1 MTKPG
6 YFKIAFASLTL
17 MAAIVGSTFLNTA
30 SADDLKK
37 PTARD
42 RRIAKIVSDL
52 MKQHL
57 TKRDIDD
64 EVSERAFDLY
74 IKRLDPIKVYFL
86 QSDIDEF
93 KKKSKQ
99 LDDEI
104 LNAEYTTSFD
114 IFKRF
119 LQRVDERV
127 ALAHKLID
135 AEHDFTIDEDMVTD
149 PDTYEYPKSV
159 EEAQDRWRKR
169 IKYNLLLFKVQDAD
183 KKKSGKAVDK
193 RDHKKRL
200 KDRYTAFSKRMH
212 QFDNE
217 DVIEMFISSVTTA
230 FDPHTS
236 YLSRPTYENFKI
248 SLGLKLEGIGATLQS
263 TDDGLTQIKRI
274 VPGGAA
280 DRHGKIKV
288 DDKIVSVAQDET
300 GEPVD
305 ITWMKLDDVVKMI
318 RGKEG
323 TKVRLGVMKTNGELT
338 EYTIVREKIELK
350 DSAAKG
356 QIFEVGK
363 KKDGKPFKIGV
374 IDLPSFYASMG
385 DENDPGSATS
395 TSKDMRVILNDFNQ
409 KGVDALVLDLRR
421 NGGGSLVEAIDTTGL
436 FIDRGPVVQVKDPL
450 GRVEVY
456 DDRNRGTAWAKP
468 MVVMTSRFSASASEI
483 LAGAIQDYDRGLIV
497 GDTTTHGKGTVQQL
511 VNLDRLIF
519 QTVPEKNYFG
529 ALKITLQQFYR
540 PNGDSTQKRGVLSD
554 IVLPSITDHMDVGES
569 DLDYAV
575 EFDKEAAASF
585 TKLNK
590 ASKELRSKIRESSK
604 TRIAGSKKFKEEI
617 RKIEVYKSQ
626 KKAKSISLNEEKFL
640 ARRKEFSAETE
651 DEKAI
656 EDQANGTNQEIKR
669 DYYLDEVFNITSDYL
684 KQLAEIDKTKNAKR

>member
-1 MTKPG
+1 M
-6 YFKIAFASLTL
+6 
-17 MAAIVGSTFLNTA
+17 
-30 SADDLKK
+30 
-37 PTARD
+37 
-42 RRIAKIVSDL
+42 
-52 MKQHL
+52 
-57 TKRDIDD
+57 
-64 EVSERAFDLY
+64 
-74 IKRLDPIKVYFL
+74 
-86 QSDIDEF
+86 
-93 KKKSKQ
+93 
-99 LDDEI
+99 
-104 LNAEYTTSFD
+104 
-114 IFKRF
+114 
-119 LQRVDERV
+119 
-127 ALAHKLID
+127 
-135 AEHDFTIDEDMVTD
+135 
-149 PDTYEYPKSV
+149 
-159 EEAQDRWRKR
+159 
-169 IKYNLLLFKVQDAD
+169 LFKVQDAD

-409 KGVDALVLDLRR
+409 KGVDALVLDHSTSPFSGWRQDIFGHDAQAMLDGKRALVIEGETVVLR
-421 NGGGSLVEAIDTTGL
+421 
-436 FIDRGPVVQVKDPL
+436 PV
-450 GRVEVY
+450 
-456 DDRNRGTAWAKP
+456 
-468 MVVMTSRFSASASEI
+468 
-483 LAGAIQDYDRGLIV
+483 
-497 GDTTTHGKGTVQQL
+497 
-511 VNLDRLIF
+511 
-519 QTVPEKNYFG
+519 
-529 ALKITLQQFYR
+529 
-540 PNGDSTQKRGVLSD
+540 
-554 IVLPSITDHMDVGES
+554 
-569 DLDYAV
+569 
-575 EFDKEAAASF
+575 
-585 TKLNK
+585 
-590 ASKELRSKIRESSK
+590 
-604 TRIAGSKKFKEEI
+604 
-617 RKIEVYKSQ
+617 
-626 KKAKSISLNEEKFL
+626 
-640 ARRKEFSAETE
+640 
-651 DEKAI
+651 
-656 EDQANGTNQEIKR
+656 
-669 DYYLDEVFNITSDYL
+669 
-684 KQLAEIDKTKNAKR
+684 